1 MRGLKS
7 LCPLSWQKN
16 DCTLLTLWVFY
27 LNEHVVVFLVTK
39 HNFLFTDLETPKT
52 KSKNS
57 VPVKL
62 IWDALFTGIYSA
74 QNAKPEYRYVVMA
87 KTLS

>member
-52 KSKNS
+52 KSLAELLKKKDFS
-57 VPVKL
+57 HFL
-62 IWDALFTGIYSA
+62 
-74 QNAKPEYRYVVMA
+74 YVGDMKVYNQ
-87 KTLS
+87 K